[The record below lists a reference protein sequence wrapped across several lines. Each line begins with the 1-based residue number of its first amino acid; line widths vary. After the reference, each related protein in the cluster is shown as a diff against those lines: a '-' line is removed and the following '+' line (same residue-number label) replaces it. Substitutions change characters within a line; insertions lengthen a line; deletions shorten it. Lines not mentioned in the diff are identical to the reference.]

1 MEKKITKKEYQDLF
15 KAMANLYGI
24 IDSDEIYILFNKYY
38 EKVLK
43 KDIEEKLKE
52 LYEKPKRDYVA
63 IKIIGERNKYL
74 LVNHYLNQDEFN
86 EILDARENK
95 PLYIP
100 KTKEEL
106 LEFKKDSN
114 MTKLE
119 AELYNELQY
128 FLVKRCKNEKKEFHT
143 FMVVMYLL
151 IRNRI
156 DCQNENILELL
167 NKKDFHFKDAKDIQK
182 FLDLWMKVVNNTKI
196 YPNKGYS
203 PEEMLKIS
211 GPVDVNNL
219 SVTLGPN
226 MKDALFD
233 NKMDPRKLLLEL
245 ENSDL
250 PKVAKESLKREL
262 LNIIEKQE
270 KNKA

>member
-1 MEKKITKKEYQDLF
+1 
-15 KAMANLYGI
+15 
-24 IDSDEIYILFNKYY
+24 
-38 EKVLK
+38 
-43 KDIEEKLKE
+43 
-52 LYEKPKRDYVA
+52 
-63 IKIIGERNKYL
+63 
-74 LVNHYLNQDEFN
+74 
-86 EILDARENK
+86 
-95 PLYIP
+95 
-100 KTKEEL
+100 
-106 LEFKKDSN
+106 

-182 FLDLWMKVVNNTKI
+182 FLDLWTKVVNNTKI

-250 PKVAKESLKREL
+250 PQVAKESLKREL